1 MKTSNKIVISIII
14 LLVML
19 FFGIWLFNHVSAWLG
34 VTVVVLWLYAVMRVI
49 IYFVKQLNNSKQ

>member
-1 MKTSNKIVISIII
+1 MKTSNKILISIII

-19 FFGIWLFNHVSAWLG
+19 FLGIWLFNHISAWLG
-34 VTVVVLWLYAVMRVI
+34 VAAIVLWLYVVMRVI

>member
-19 FFGIWLFNHVSAWLG
+19 FLGIWLFNHVSAWLG